1 MRISLRR
8 LREARNFDEMNA
20 QIRLILSDISSQND
34 EAFISDLILNEIDGG
49 SFPLLDRL
57 RRDHGKKYYLKVL
70 GDEWGKKVKPGD
82 VVRRKFKEPLQRV
95 PGTPIAS
102 SVISNAVRAGT
113 FERDF
118 FRFEEFV
125 VDENG
130 CIKCSADDMWY
141 FLTHFGIHC
150 YSRQP
155 LSMYVNERSSDPQ
168 KNQKTGEMGHRLYWR
183 FEEVETK
190 EYAKLPKL
198 NVNSDNNKDTGEKK
212 DPSEKKR

>member
-1 MRISLRR
+1 MKISLRR
-8 LREARNFDEMNA
+8 LKEARNFDEMNA
-20 QIRLILSDISSQND
+20 QIRLILSDISEKKD
-34 EAFISDLILNEIDGG
+34 EAFISDLIINEIDGG
-49 SFPLLDRL
+49 AFPLLDRL
-57 RRDHGKKYYLKVL
+57 RKDHGKKYYLKVL
-70 GDEWGKKVKPGD
+70 GDEWGKAVKPGD
-82 VVRRKFKEPLQRV
+82 VVKRKFKEPLQRV

-118 FRFEEFV
+118 FRFEEFI
-125 VDENG
+125 VDEKG

-150 YSRQP
+150 YSRQN
-155 LSMYVNERSSDPQ
+155 LSMHVNERSPDAQ

-190 EYAKLPKL
+190 EYEKLP
-198 NVNSDNNKDTGEKK
+198 SIRQIDEKK
-212 DPSEKKR
+212 K